1 MNTIFISFTE
11 TRNTLI
17 SNEVSLIKNNKN
29 NKNNNNLIITITN
42 IILVVESGALHCH
55 QIANLQK
62 FVTGNL
68 KA

>member
-29 NKNNNNLIITITN
+29 NNNLIITIKN
-42 IILVVESGALHCH
+42 IIRVVESGALHCH